1 MTNQIIKSF
10 IIIFFLASIMAGFF
24 FDIGQYLSF
33 ETIKEQHEKLI
44 LLIESNFIFYF
55 ILFFFI
61 YIIVTAFALPF
72 AAIKTVLA
80 GALFGLIPGVILTSF
95 ASSIG
100 STLCFLMS
108 RFVLRDF
115 VQNKYSKYLDK
126 INKGIKEDGIYYL
139 FFLRLSPIFPFFI
152 INLVFGLTK
161 MKTMTFYMISQIG
174 MLIGTVIFVNAGVQ
188 LSKINS
194 MSDILSFNLILSF
207 ILIGLVPLIIKKLI
221 QIIKNEK

>member
-10 IIIFFLASIMAGFF
+10 IIIFFLLSIMAGFF

-80 GALFGLIPGVILTSF
+80 GALFGLIPGVILTSV

-161 MKTMTFYMISQIG
+161 MKTMTFYIISQIG
-174 MLIGTVIFVNAGVQ
+174 MLIGTVVFVNAGVQ
-188 LSKINS
+188 LSKISS

-221 QIIKNEK
+221 QIIKK

>member
-10 IIIFFLASIMAGFF
+10 IIIFFLASMMAGFF

-221 QIIKNEK
+221 QIIKK

>member
-61 YIIVTAFALPF
+61 YIIVTTFALPF

-161 MKTMTFYMISQIG
+161 MKTMTFYIISQIG

-221 QIIKNEK
+221 QIIKK

>member
-161 MKTMTFYMISQIG
+161 MKTMTFYIISQIG

-188 LSKINS
+188 LSKISS

-221 QIIKNEK
+221 QIIKK

>member
-1 MTNQIIKSF
+1 MSNLIVESV
-10 IIIFFLASIMAGFF
+10 IIILFLSSIIVGFF

-44 LLIESNFIFYF
+44 LLIDSNFIFYF

-126 INKGIKEDGIYYL
+126 INRGIKEDGVYYL

-161 MKTMTFYMISQIG
+161 MKAMTFYTISQIG
-174 MLIGTVIFVNAGVQ
+174 MLIGTVVFVNAGVQ
-188 LSKINS
+188 LSKIS
-194 MSDILSFNLILSF
+194 TMSDILSFNLILSF

-221 QIIKNEK
+221 QIIKK

>member
-1 MTNQIIKSF
+1 MSNLIVKSL
-10 IIIFFLASIMAGFF
+10 IIILFLSSIILGFF

-44 LLIESNFIFYF
+44 LLIDSNFIFYF

-126 INKGIKEDGIYYL
+126 INRGIKEDGVYYL

-161 MKTMTFYMISQIG
+161 MKAMTFYTISQIG
-174 MLIGTVIFVNAGVQ
+174 MLIGTVVFVNAGVQ
-188 LSKINS
+188 LSKISS

-221 QIIKNEK
+221 QIIKK

>member
-1 MTNQIIKSF
+1 MTNQIIKSL
-10 IIIFFLASIMAGFF
+10 IIIFFLSSIIAGFF

-33 ETIKEQHEKLI
+33 ETIKQQHEKLI
-44 LLIESNFIFYF
+44 LLIDSNFIFYF

-126 INKGIKEDGIYYL
+126 INRGIKEDGVYYL

-161 MKTMTFYMISQIG
+161 MKAMTFYTISQIG
-174 MLIGTVIFVNAGVQ
+174 MLIGTVVFVNAGVQ
-188 LSKINS
+188 LSKISS

-221 QIIKNEK
+221 QIIKK

>member
-10 IIIFFLASIMAGFF
+10 IIIFFLLSIMAGFF

-161 MKTMTFYMISQIG
+161 MKTMTFYIISQIG

-188 LSKINS
+188 LSKING

-221 QIIKNEK
+221 QIIKK

>member
-24 FDIGQYLSF
+24 FDIGQYFSF

-44 LLIESNFIFYF
+44 LLIDSNFIFYF

-161 MKTMTFYMISQIG
+161 MKTMTFYIISQIG
-174 MLIGTVIFVNAGVQ
+174 MLIGTVVFVNAGVQ
-188 LSKINS
+188 LSKISS

-221 QIIKNEK
+221 QIIKK

>member
-161 MKTMTFYMISQIG
+161 MKTMTFYIISQIG

-221 QIIKNEK
+221 QIIKK

>member
-10 IIIFFLASIMAGFF
+10 IIVFFLASIMAGFF

-161 MKTMTFYMISQIG
+161 MKTMTFYVISQIG

-188 LSKINS
+188 LSKING

-221 QIIKNEK
+221 QIIKK

>member
-161 MKTMTFYMISQIG
+161 MKIMTFYIISQIG

-188 LSKINS
+188 LSKISS

-221 QIIKNEK
+221 QIIKK

>member
-126 INKGIKEDGIYYL
+126 VNKGIKEDGIYYL

-161 MKTMTFYMISQIG
+161 MKTMTFYIISQIG
-174 MLIGTVIFVNAGVQ
+174 MIIGTVVFVNAGVQ
-188 LSKINS
+188 LSKISS

-221 QIIKNEK
+221 QIIKK

>member
-10 IIIFFLASIMAGFF
+10 IIIFFLLSIMAGFF

-161 MKTMTFYMISQIG
+161 MKTMTFYIISQIG
-174 MLIGTVIFVNAGVQ
+174 MLIGTVVFVNAGVQ

-221 QIIKNEK
+221 QIIKK

>member
-1 MTNQIIKSF
+1 MANQIIKSF

-100 STLCFLMS
+100 STFCFLMS

-161 MKTMTFYMISQIG
+161 MKTMTFYIISQIG
-174 MLIGTVIFVNAGVQ
+174 MLIGTVVFVNAGVQ
-188 LSKINS
+188 LSKISS

-221 QIIKNEK
+221 QIIKK

>member
-174 MLIGTVIFVNAGVQ
+174 MLIGTVIFVNVGVQ

-221 QIIKNEK
+221 QIIKK

>member
-161 MKTMTFYMISQIG
+161 MKTMTFYIISQIG
-174 MLIGTVIFVNAGVQ
+174 MLIGTIVFVNAGVQ
-188 LSKINS
+188 LSKISS

-221 QIIKNEK
+221 QIIKK

>member
-44 LLIESNFIFYF
+44 LLIDSNFIFYF

-174 MLIGTVIFVNAGVQ
+174 MLIGTVVFVNAGVQ
-188 LSKINS
+188 LSKISS

-221 QIIKNEK
+221 QIIKK

>member
-126 INKGIKEDGIYYL
+126 VNKGIKEDGIYYL

-188 LSKINS
+188 LSKING

-221 QIIKNEK
+221 QIIKK

>member
-10 IIIFFLASIMAGFF
+10 IIIFFLLSIMAGFF

-33 ETIKEQHEKLI
+33 ETIKEQHEKLV

-80 GALFGLIPGVILTSF
+80 GALFGLIPGVLLTSF

-161 MKTMTFYMISQIG
+161 MKIMTFYIISQIG

-188 LSKINS
+188 LSKISS

-221 QIIKNEK
+221 QIIKK

>member
-10 IIIFFLASIMAGFF
+10 IIIFFLLSIMAGFF

-161 MKTMTFYMISQIG
+161 MKTMTFYIISQIG
-174 MLIGTVIFVNAGVQ
+174 MLIGTVVFVNAGVQ
-188 LSKINS
+188 LSKISS

-221 QIIKNEK
+221 QIIKK

>member
-10 IIIFFLASIMAGFF
+10 IIIFFLLSIIAGFF
-24 FDIGQYLSF
+24 FDIGHYLSF

-80 GALFGLIPGVILTSF
+80 GALFGLIPGVILTSV

-108 RFVLRDF
+108 RFVFRDF

-126 INKGIKEDGIYYL
+126 IKTETLLRYGVYQVEADGLNLFEYINGDQDSIMGLPIK
-139 FFLRLSPIFPFFI
+139 
-152 INLVFGLTK
+152 
-161 MKTMTFYMISQIG
+161 QI
-174 MLIGTVIFVNAGVQ
+174 MHY
-188 LSKINS
+188 
-194 MSDILSFNLILSF
+194 
-207 ILIGLVPLIIKKLI
+207 IKQYK
-221 QIIKNEK
+221 K

>member
-10 IIIFFLASIMAGFF
+10 IIIFFLVSIMAGFF

-161 MKTMTFYMISQIG
+161 MKTMTFYIISQIG
-174 MLIGTVIFVNAGVQ
+174 MLIGTVVFVNAGVQ
-188 LSKINS
+188 LSKISS

-221 QIIKNEK
+221 QIIKK

>member
-10 IIIFFLASIMAGFF
+10 IIIFFLASMMAGFF

-44 LLIESNFIFYF
+44 LLIENNFIFYF

-80 GALFGLIPGVILTSF
+80 GALFGLIPGVILTSL

-126 INKGIKEDGIYYL
+126 VNKGIKEDGIYYL

-161 MKTMTFYMISQIG
+161 MKTMTFYIISQIG
-174 MLIGTVIFVNAGVQ
+174 MLIGTIVFVNAGVQ
-188 LSKINS
+188 LSKISS
-194 MSDILSFNLILSF
+194 MSDILSLNLILSF

-221 QIIKNEK
+221 QIIKK

>member
-1 MTNQIIKSF
+1 
-10 IIIFFLASIMAGFF
+10 MAGFF

-33 ETIKEQHEKLI
+33 ETIKEQHEKLN

-161 MKTMTFYMISQIG
+161 MKTMTFYIISQIG
-174 MLIGTVIFVNAGVQ
+174 MLIGTVVFVNAGVQ
-188 LSKINS
+188 LSKISS

-221 QIIKNEK
+221 QIIKK

>member
-126 INKGIKEDGIYYL
+126 VNKGIKEDGIYYL

-161 MKTMTFYMISQIG
+161 MKTMTFYIISQIG
-174 MLIGTVIFVNAGVQ
+174 MLIGTVVFVNAGVQ
-188 LSKINS
+188 LSKISS

-221 QIIKNEK
+221 QIIKK

>member
-10 IIIFFLASIMAGFF
+10 IIIFFLASMMAGFF

-194 MSDILSFNLILSF
+194 MSDILNFNLILSF

-221 QIIKNEK
+221 QIIKK

>member
-10 IIIFFLASIMAGFF
+10 IIIFFLASMMAGFF

-44 LLIESNFIFYF
+44 LLIENNFIFYF

-80 GALFGLIPGVILTSF
+80 GALFGLIPGVILTSL

-126 INKGIKEDGIYYL
+126 VNKGIKEDGIYYL

-161 MKTMTFYMISQIG
+161 MKTMTFYIISQIG
-174 MLIGTVIFVNAGVQ
+174 MLIGTIVFVNAGVQ
-188 LSKINS
+188 LSKISS
-194 MSDILSFNLILSF
+194 MSDILSLNLIFSF

-221 QIIKNEK
+221 QIIKK

>member
-10 IIIFFLASIMAGFF
+10 IIIFFLASMMAGFF

-44 LLIESNFIFYF
+44 LLIENNFIFYF

-115 VQNKYSKYLDK
+115 VQNKYSKYLGT

-161 MKTMTFYMISQIG
+161 MKTMTFYIISQIG
-174 MLIGTVIFVNAGVQ
+174 MLIGTVVFVNAGVQ
-188 LSKINS
+188 LSKISS

-221 QIIKNEK
+221 QIIKK

>member
-115 VQNKYSKYLDK
+115 VQNKYTKYLDK

-161 MKTMTFYMISQIG
+161 MKTMTFYIISQIG
-174 MLIGTVIFVNAGVQ
+174 MLIGTVIFVNAGAQ

-221 QIIKNEK
+221 QIIKK

>member
-10 IIIFFLASIMAGFF
+10 IIIFFLLSIMAGFF

-126 INKGIKEDGIYYL
+126 INKGINEDGIYYL

-161 MKTMTFYMISQIG
+161 MKTMTFYIISQIG
-174 MLIGTVIFVNAGVQ
+174 MLIGTVVFVNAGVQ

-221 QIIKNEK
+221 QIIKK

>member
-1 MTNQIIKSF
+1 MINQIIKSF

-24 FDIGQYLSF
+24 FDIGQYFSF

-161 MKTMTFYMISQIG
+161 MKTMTFYIISQIG
-174 MLIGTVIFVNAGVQ
+174 MLIGTVVFVNAGVQ
-188 LSKINS
+188 LSKISS

-221 QIIKNEK
+221 QIIKK